1 VPREPSCFCPPQRCS
16 CLPPELTP
24 AQRGFNLR
32 NPIPPALLP
41 RRSAGYQQPPGKN
54 SLVGRELQARLSLS
68 RQTSE
73 IRNHD
78 PMMRTAVAVLL
89 VSLAGSSAF
98 APAPAL
104 RCHHAGGIQSLSCKA
119 SGNSPAIA
127 LRTLA
132 AGAAILAPAFAFADG
147 ETAAAATS
155 PETAQFVREVAVT
168 GFGFVVVVAPTLLRA
183 TGPDTRAAPLHPLE
197 ATHCRQFCQRCAEC
211 CAAC

>member
-1 VPREPSCFCPPQRCS
+1 VNPAAFVHLNGAPASHQSSRQRNEASTSGTRYRRLC
-16 CLPPELTP
+16 CHAGLPATSSLP
-24 AQRGFNLR
+24 AKTLSSGGSFR
-32 NPIPPALLP
+32 PA
-41 RRSAGYQQPPGKN
+41 
-54 SLVGRELQARLSLS
+54 SLS